1 MAEDSF
7 KSDKSVVMV
16 AVAAH
21 GPAFQVASDELRD
34 DPQVCLAAMASNI
47 GCKMEH
53 ASTRLQEGGMLSYIR
68 QQLQDHVNML
78 VFTRLTATEGAVEGP
93 QELSMELIEQIAAF
107 VDPPPRERLED
118 LCRVRDRLVEV
129 IAAAGKADPPRK
141 RLKTS

>member
-1 MAEDSF
+1 
-7 KSDKSVVMV
+7 
-16 AVAAH
+16 
-21 GPAFQVASDELRD
+21 
-34 DPQVCLAAMASNI
+34 
-47 GCKMEH
+47 
-53 ASTRLQEGGMLSYIR
+53 MLSYIR

-78 VFTRLTATEGAVEGP
+78 VFMRPTAPEGAVEGP

-118 LCRVRDRLVEV
+118 LRRVRDRLVEV